1 METTQADPVIAE
13 VRAVRDGIA
22 ARADYD
28 VGAVFRR
35 IREMQ
40 DASGREYVTYPR
52 APDRRGLRRIAGRL
66 NRAGLQSSRSRG
78 NHSAILGWNGRDS

>member
-28 VGAVFRR
+28 VAAVFRR

-40 DASGREYVTYPR
+40 DASGREYVTYP
-52 APDRRGLRRIAGRL
+52 ARRIVEGSDESLAV
-66 NRAGLQSSRSRG
+66 
-78 NHSAILGWNGRDS
+78 

>member
-13 VRAVRDGIA
+13 VRAVRDGFA

-28 VGAVFRR
+28 VGAMFRR

-40 DASGREYVTYPR
+40 DESGREYVTYP
-52 APDRRGLRRIAGRL
+52 ARRIVEGSDESLAV
-66 NRAGLQSSRSRG
+66 
-78 NHSAILGWNGRDS
+78 

>member
-13 VRAVRDGIA
+13 VRAVRDGFA

-28 VGAVFRR
+28 VGVIFRR

-40 DASGREYVTYPR
+40 DEAGREYVTYP
-52 APDRRGLRRIAGRL
+52 ARRIAEGTDEPL
-66 NRAGLQSSRSRG
+66 AL
-78 NHSAILGWNGRDS
+78 